1 MPISGIA
8 DELRSVLTEAVS
20 AHGVPGAAAGVLV
33 DGETHTACVGVTSVE
48 NPLPVTP
55 DTLFQIASITKT
67 FVAAAVMRLVRDGRV
82 ALEDPVAR
90 HLPDLA
96 TRTGLDADAITLEH
110 LLSHQSGFDGDHML
124 VGRLPERL
132 EQLTDA
138 ARLHEPGE
146 GVSYNNAAFCIAGEL
161 IARVSGDSFEHF
173 IRDQVLKPLDIRGYF
188 SADQVITRRVA
199 TPHFV
204 VGDRVGVLR
213 GPWQLNAIDRPAGG
227 LITSVDGLL
236 TWARAQLDPTE
247 ALDQDG
253 IDRMQR
259 PVATL
264 DRWTRFGLDWS
275 ITRTNDTTVI
285 DHGGLNPG
293 YTSVLAIV
301 PDRRV
306 AVVSLTH
313 ATNGGA
319 VNQAVR
325 RWALRRFAEVEERDA
340 ESDPAVVVDA
350 DRFVGRYRYPYAW
363 LTLTRGD
370 APNTLRVTPS
380 ERDDVDG
387 WKPPPPPAVTLAFVD
402 AEHAVTID
410 AGVQQRTRFGFDA
423 AGRTAWMT
431 WGSRRSPRDDLLDA

>member
-1 MPISGIA
+1 MSADGI
-8 DELRSVLTEAVS
+8 DEELRSVLTEAVG

-33 DGETHTACVGVTSVE
+33 DGESHTACVGVTSVE

-55 DTLFQIASITKT
+55 DTLFQVASITKT
-67 FVAAAVMRLVRDGRV
+67 FVAATVMRLVRDGRV
-82 ALEDPVAR
+82 ALENPVAR

-96 TRTGLDADAITLEH
+96 TRTGLDAEAITIEH
-110 LLSHQSGFDGDHML
+110 LLSHQSGFDGDHL
-124 VGRLPERL
+124 IVGRLPERL
-132 EQLTDA
+132 EQLVDA
-138 ARLHEPGE
+138 ARLHEPGA
-146 GVSYNNAAFCIAGEL
+146 GVSYNNAAFCIVGEL
-161 IARVSGDSFEHF
+161 IARVSGQPFEQF
-173 IRDQVLKPLDIRGYF
+173 VREQLLKPLGIRGYF
-188 SADQVITRRVA
+188 TADQVITRRVA
-199 TPHFV
+199 APHFV
-204 VGDRVGVLR
+204 IGDRVGVLR
-213 GPWQLNAIDRPAGG
+213 GPWQLNEIDRPAGG
-227 LITSVDGLL
+227 LVTSVDGLL
-236 TWARAQLDPTE
+236 IWARAQLDPTE
-247 ALDQDG
+247 ALDQASS
-253 IDRMQR
+253 DRMRQ

-264 DRWTRFGLDWS
+264 DRWTQFGLDWA

-301 PDRRV
+301 PDQRV

-325 RWALRRFAEVEERDA
+325 RWALSRFANVDERDA
-340 ESDPAVVVDA
+340 EPDPSVAIDA

-363 LTLTRGD
+363 LTVTRGD
-370 APNTLRVTPS
+370 TPNTLRVTPS

-387 WKPPPPPAVTLAFVD
+387 WKPPPAPPVTLGFVD
-402 AEHAVTID
+402 AEHAVTIN

-431 WGSRRSPRDDLLDA
+431 WGSRRSPRER